1 MKVFF
6 LVLLQLA
13 ALNFLTAQI
22 SNPVDVT
29 IELGGAGQMI
39 TVNSTSVNLEFQTAA
54 DYTDG
59 VHSGAAT
66 NDHLTVGSTS
76 GFQVVVKGAGDLSD
90 GMHSIPLNSIV
101 ITPSNGSEVT
111 GITPAYLPTTNGL
124 TTVDQAIITS
134 SSGVPSAK
142 FDVDYFAHNNDA
154 YLNAVGSYGAA
165 TYSTTVTYAI
175 LPFSNNKISLNGY
188 LTASNP

>member
-66 NDHLTVGSTS
+66 NDHLPVC
-76 GFQVVVKGAGDLSD
+76 
-90 GMHSIPLNSIV
+90 I
-101 ITPSNGSEVT
+101 
-111 GITPAYLPTTNGL
+111 
-124 TTVDQAIITS
+124 
-134 SSGVPSAK
+134 
-142 FDVDYFAHNNDA
+142 
-154 YLNAVGSYGAA
+154 
-165 TYSTTVTYAI
+165 
-175 LPFSNNKISLNGY
+175 
-188 LTASNP
+188 